1 MPRRGGH
8 HPRRGH
14 NSKGK
19 AMSAKP
25 LPAIELLRK
34 SFAYDPQTGNI
45 TNLKTNRVLGRKKHG
60 YLRVHLDGRTLQG
73 HRVAWALHY
82 NEQPDPNL
90 EIDHINGN
98 RSDNRISNL
107 RLVTQEQNLRNKTKY
122 KNCKHGYPGILFEKD
137 GREKCWRAQIA
148 MNGTI
153 AKLGAF
159 RCKTA
164 AIFARKMAEVKHGF
178 TDLAGDQKWR
188 L

>member
-14 NSKGK
+14 NLKGK

-25 LPAIELLRK
+25 LPSIELLRK
-34 SFAYDPQTGNI
+34 NFFYDPRSGEIRRIKGKQPKVNSQ
-45 TNLKTNRVLGRKKHG
+45 G
-60 YLRVHLDGRTLQG
+60 YVCFRFAGQYMAG

-98 RSDNRISNL
+98 RADNRISNL

-164 AIFARKMAEVKHGF
+164 AIFARKMAEAKHGF
-178 TDLAGDQKWR
+178 TDLAGDPKWR

>member
-25 LPAIELLRK
+25 LPAIEILRK
-34 SFAYDPQTGNI
+34 KIIYDPESGI
-45 TNLKTNRVLGRKKHG
+45 LRSRSRKKPPLIDSNG
-60 YLRVHLDGRTLQG
+60 YVRVGIDGQRYAG

-98 RSDNRISNL
+98 RADNRISNL

-164 AIFARKMAEVKHGF
+164 AIFARKVAEVKHGF
-178 TDLAGDQKWR
+178 TDLAGDPKWR